1 MLKDYDEGFKVI
13 IAGSSGVGKSSLL
26 LRFVD
31 NVYSENLLST
41 IGVDFKF
48 KTLEIKGKKVK
59 MQIWDTAGSE
69 AFRSI
74 VSAYYRGANA
84 VVLVYAIDDKLS
96 FQEMASFWIEE
107 VNKYREPDC
116 EIMILANKSDVPND
130 AVSETDLRTFMQDHN
145 VLLYREVSAKT
156 GNQVVDAFKML
167 GEKLM
172 TKSRSR
178 SPEPNKRVSLGQSQ
192 NSHPDSP

>member
-1 MLKDYDEGFKVI
+1 
-13 IAGSSGVGKSSLL
+13 
-26 LRFVD
+26 
-31 NVYSENLLST
+31 
-41 IGVDFKF
+41 VDFKF

-96 FQEMASFWIEE
+96 FSEMASFWIEE

-130 AVSETDLRTFMQDHN
+130 AVSESDLNNFM
-145 VLLYREVSAKT
+145 KT
-156 GNQVVDAFKML
+156 HRITL
-167 GEKLM
+167 C
-172 TKSRSR
+172 R
-178 SPEPNKRVSLGQSQ
+178 
-192 NSHPDSP
+192 